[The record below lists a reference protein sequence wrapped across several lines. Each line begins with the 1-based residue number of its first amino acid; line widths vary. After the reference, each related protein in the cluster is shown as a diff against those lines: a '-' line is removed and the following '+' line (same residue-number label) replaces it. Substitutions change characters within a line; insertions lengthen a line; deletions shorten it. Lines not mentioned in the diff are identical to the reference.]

1 MSEKRIFCYA
11 MVAPALLFTL
21 LLGVYPMIE
30 TMIISFQDY
39 DLLTV
44 QSEGVK
50 WIGLENYRD
59 VLSNEKFVQ
68 TISQT
73 VLFTILAVS
82 ISVAM
87 GLFLAQII
95 NARFRG
101 RAIVRTL
108 IISPWFVPPVVAS
121 AIWLWLLDSNASPI
135 NNFLLDADIIERKI
149 RFLTDSDTW
158 GPFSIPMLSV
168 VAVRCW
174 NGLPIIIIFLLAG
187 LQSIPRSLYEA
198 ADLDGAGV
206 WSKFV
211 HITLPSLR
219 PVLMVLLAL
228 LVLGGLGHFEM
239 NYVMTG
245 GGPRNLT
252 NVLAV
257 WTYQEGFEFLRYGRA
272 AAASGIIL
280 IMTAIVSII
289 YLRVESKGDQQ

>member
-1 MSEKRIFCYA
+1 

-39 DLLTV
+39 DLLTI
-44 QSEGVK
+44 QSEGAK
-50 WIGLENYRD
+50 WIGFENYRD

-121 AIWLWLLDSNASPI
+121 AIWLWLLDANASPI

-206 WSKFV
+206 WSKFF